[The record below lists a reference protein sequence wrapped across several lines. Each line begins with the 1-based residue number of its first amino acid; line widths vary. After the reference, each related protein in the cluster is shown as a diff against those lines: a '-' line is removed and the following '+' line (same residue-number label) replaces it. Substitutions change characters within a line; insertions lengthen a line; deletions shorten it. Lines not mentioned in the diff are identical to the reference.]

1 MAYKYYPKLFSLK
14 MRLTLL
20 LLISFI
26 ALLLAFKDSKLFNKP
41 ERIFKLNKKNFYTW
55 MNFSKK
61 ERYEL
66 SKKDSVFYLN
76 QRKNLLKQIRNE
88 YKNIS
93 GSEK

>member
-1 MAYKYYPKLFSLK
+1 

-20 LLISFI
+20 LLVTFI
-26 ALLLAFKDSKLFNKP
+26 ALLLAFKDSKIFKKP

-76 QRKNLLKQIRNE
+76 KGKNLLNQIRNE

>member
-1 MAYKYYPKLFSLK
+1 
-14 MRLTLL
+14 MRLTLI
-20 LLISFI
+20 LLIIFI
-26 ALLLAFKDSKLFNKP
+26 AILWAFKDSMNFKKS

>member
-1 MAYKYYPKLFSLK
+1 
-14 MRLTLL
+14 MRLI
-20 LLISFI
+20 LILVTFI
-26 ALLLAFKDSKLFNKP
+26 ALLLTFKDSNIFKKP

-76 QRKNLLKQIRNE
+76 KRKNLLKQIRNE

>member
-1 MAYKYYPKLFSLK
+1 

-20 LLISFI
+20 LSITFI
-26 ALLLAFKDSKLFNKP
+26 ALLWAFKDFKIFKKP
-41 ERIFKLNKKNFYTW
+41 ERIFKLNKNNFYTW
-55 MNFSKK
+55 MNFSKE

>member
-1 MAYKYYPKLFSLK
+1 

-20 LLISFI
+20 LIITFF
-26 ALLLAFKDSKLFNKP
+26 ALLLTFKDLKSFKRP

-66 SKKDSVFYLN
+66 SKKDSVFYSN

>member
-1 MAYKYYPKLFSLK
+1 

-20 LLISFI
+20 LLFTFI
-26 ALLLAFKDSKLFNKP
+26 ALFLAFKGSKNFKKP

-55 MNFSKK
+55 MNFSKNK
-61 ERYEL
+61 RYEL
-66 SKKDSVFYLN
+66 SKKDSAFYLN

-93 GSEK
+93 DSDK

>member
-1 MAYKYYPKLFSLK
+1 

-20 LLISFI
+20 LLITFFT
-26 ALLLAFKDSKLFNKP
+26 LLWAFKDSKILKKP

-66 SKKDSVFYLN
+66 SKKESALYLN
-76 QRKNLLKQIRNE
+76 QRKNLLKQIRDE
-88 YKNIS
+88 YKNVS
-93 GSEK
+93 RSENTLDNS

>member
-1 MAYKYYPKLFSLK
+1 
-14 MRLTLL
+14 MRLTLII
-20 LLISFI
+20 LIIFI
-26 ALLLAFKDSKLFNKP
+26 ALLLAFKDSKIFKKP

-76 QRKNLLKQIRNE
+76 KRKNLLKQIRNE

>member
-1 MAYKYYPKLFSLK
+1 
-14 MRLTLL
+14 MRLIFFLIIIFSAFLL
-20 LLISFI
+20 VL
-26 ALLLAFKDSKLFNKP
+26 KNSKILRKSDT
-41 ERIFKLNKKNFYTW
+41 IFKLNRKNFYTW

-61 ERYEL
+61 KRYEL
-66 SKKDSVFYLN
+66 AKKDSVSYLN

>member
-1 MAYKYYPKLFSLK
+1 MKLIILFI
-14 MRLTLL
+14 
-20 LLISFI
+20 LIITFLGLII
-26 ALLLAFKDSKLFNKP
+26 ASKKSKNVSNSNKK
-41 ERIFKLNKKNFYTW
+41 FKLDKKNFYTW

>member
-1 MAYKYYPKLFSLK
+1 
-14 MRLTLL
+14 MRLIFLLVIFSAFLL
-20 LLISFI
+20 L
-26 ALLLAFKDSKLFNKP
+26 FKNFRILRKP
-41 ERIFKLNKKNFYTW
+41 DTIFKLNRKNFYTW

-66 SKKDSVFYLN
+66 AKKESVTYLN

>member
-1 MAYKYYPKLFSLK
+1 

-20 LLISFI
+20 LIITFF
-26 ALLLAFKDSKLFNKP
+26 ALLLTFKDLKSFKRP

>member
-1 MAYKYYPKLFSLK
+1 

-20 LLISFI
+20 ILITFI
-26 ALLLAFKDSKLFNKP
+26 ALLLAFKDSKIFKKP

-66 SKKDSVFYLN
+66 SKKESALYLN
-76 QRKNLLKQIRNE
+76 QRKNLLKQIRDE
-88 YKNIS
+88 YKTVS
-93 GSEK
+93 RSENTLNNS

>member
-1 MAYKYYPKLFSLK
+1 MRVIFSL
-14 MRLTLL
+14 
-20 LLISFI
+20 IIFFI
-26 ALLLAFKDSKLFNKP
+26 GFILAFKIYKIFRKP
-41 ERIFKLNKKNFYTW
+41 DKIFKLNKKNFYTW

>member
-1 MAYKYYPKLFSLK
+1 
-14 MRLTLL
+14 MRLIF
-20 LLISFI
+20 LLIIIFS
-26 ALLLAFKDSKLFNKP
+26 AFVLVFKKSKNSKILRKP
-41 ERIFKLNKKNFYTW
+41 DTIFKLNRKNFYTW

-66 SKKDSVFYLN
+66 AKKDSISYLN

>member
-1 MAYKYYPKLFSLK
+1 

-20 LLISFI
+20 LLLLITFM
-26 ALLLAFKDSKLFNKP
+26 ALVLAFKDSKIFKKP

-76 QRKNLLKQIRNE
+76 KRKNLLKQIRNE

>member
-1 MAYKYYPKLFSLK
+1 

-26 ALLLAFKDSKLFNKP
+26 ALLLAFKDSKLFNKS

-66 SKKDSVFYLN
+66 SKKDSVSYLN

-93 GSEK
+93 GSDK

>member
-1 MAYKYYPKLFSLK
+1 MKLIILF
-14 MRLTLL
+14 TLIITFL
-20 LLISFI
+20 GLLI
-26 ALLLAFKDSKLFNKP
+26 ASKKSKNVSNSNKK
-41 ERIFKLNKKNFYTW
+41 FKLDKNNFYTW

-88 YKNIS
+88 YNKIS
-93 GSEK
+93 CSDK

>member
-1 MAYKYYPKLFSLK
+1 
-14 MRLTLL
+14 MRLILL
-20 LLISFI
+20 LLVTFI
-26 ALLLAFKDSKLFNKP
+26 GLLWAFKDSKIFKKP

>member
-1 MAYKYYPKLFSLK
+1 

-26 ALLLAFKDSKLFNKP
+26 ALILAFKDSKLFNKS

-66 SKKDSVFYLN
+66 SKKDSVFYSN
-76 QRKNLLKQIRNE
+76 QRKNLLKKIRNE

>member
-1 MAYKYYPKLFSLK
+1 

-20 LLISFI
+20 LLIIFI
-26 ALLLAFKDSKLFNKP
+26 ALILVFKDSKMFKKP
-41 ERIFKLNKKNFYTW
+41 KRIFKLNKKNFNTW

-76 QRKNLLKQIRNE
+76 KRKNLLKQIRNE

>member
-1 MAYKYYPKLFSLK
+1 

-20 LLISFI
+20 LLFTFI
-26 ALLLAFKDSKLFNKP
+26 ALLLAIIDSKLFKKS
-41 ERIFKLNKKNFYTW
+41 ERIFKLNKENFYTW

-76 QRKNLLKQIRNE
+76 KRKNLLKQIRNE

-93 GSEK
+93 DSEK

>member
-1 MAYKYYPKLFSLK
+1 
-14 MRLTLL
+14 MRLIFLL
-20 LLISFI
+20 VIFS
-26 ALLLAFKDSKLFNKP
+26 AFLFVFKKFRILSKPDN
-41 ERIFKLNKKNFYTW
+41 IFKLNRKNFYTW

-66 SKKDSVFYLN
+66 AKKDSVSYLN

>member
-1 MAYKYYPKLFSLK
+1 

-20 LLISFI
+20 LLLLVTFI
-26 ALLLAFKDSKLFNKP
+26 ALLLAFKDFKIFKKS

-76 QRKNLLKQIRNE
+76 KRKNLLNQIRNE

>member
-1 MAYKYYPKLFSLK
+1 
-14 MRLTLL
+14 MRLTLI
-20 LLISFI
+20 LLIIFI
-26 ALLLAFKDSKLFNKP
+26 AILWAFKDSMNFKKS

-66 SKKDSVFYLN
+66 LKKDSVLYLN

-93 GSEK
+93 GSKK

>member
-1 MAYKYYPKLFSLK
+1 
-14 MRLTLL
+14 MRFILL
-20 LLISFI
+20 LLITFI
-26 ALLLAFKDSKLFNKP
+26 ALLWAFKDYKIFKKP
-41 ERIFKLNKKNFYTW
+41 ERIFKLNKNNFYTW

-76 QRKNLLKQIRNE
+76 QRKSLLKQIRNE

>member
-1 MAYKYYPKLFSLK
+1 

-20 LLISFI
+20 LLFSFI
-26 ALLLAFKDSKLFNKP
+26 ALLLAFKDSKLFNKS

-66 SKKDSVFYLN
+66 SKKDSVFYSN

>member
-1 MAYKYYPKLFSLK
+1 MKLIILF
-14 MRLTLL
+14 
-20 LLISFI
+20 LLIITFFSFSV
-26 ALLLAFKDSKLFNKP
+26 FYRNYKNFSKKDKL
-41 ERIFKLNKKNFYTW
+41 FKLNKKNFYTW

-66 SKKDSVFYLN
+66 SKKDSAFYIN

-93 GSEK
+93 RKENNLD

>member
-1 MAYKYYPKLFSLK
+1 
-14 MRLTLL
+14 MRLIFLFLFLL
-20 LLISFI
+20 TITFI
-26 ALLLAFKDSKLFNKP
+26 AFLLAFNNFKSFRRPNK
-41 ERIFKLNKKNFYTW
+41 IFKLNKKNFYTW

-66 SKKDSVFYLN
+66 SKKDSLFYLN

-93 GSEK
+93 DSEK

>member
-1 MAYKYYPKLFSLK
+1 
-14 MRLTLL
+14 MRLIFFLIIIFSAFLL
-20 LLISFI
+20 V
-26 ALLLAFKDSKLFNKP
+26 FKNSKILRKSDT
-41 ERIFKLNKKNFYTW
+41 IFKLNRKNFYTW

-61 ERYEL
+61 KRYEL
-66 SKKDSVFYLN
+66 AKKDSVSYLN

>member
-1 MAYKYYPKLFSLK
+1 

-26 ALLLAFKDSKLFNKP
+26 ALLLAFKDSKLFNKS

-66 SKKDSVFYLN
+66 SKKDSVFYSN

-88 YKNIS
+88 YNNIS
-93 GSEK
+93 GSDK

>member
-1 MAYKYYPKLFSLK
+1 
-14 MRLTLL
+14 
-20 LLISFI
+20 
-26 ALLLAFKDSKLFNKP
+26 
-41 ERIFKLNKKNFYTW
+41 

-66 SKKDSVFYLN
+66 AKKESVSYLN

>member
-1 MAYKYYPKLFSLK
+1 

-20 LLISFI
+20 LLLLITLM
-26 ALLLAFKDSKLFNKP
+26 ALLLAFKDSKILKKP

-66 SKKDSVFYLN
+66 SKKDSVLYLN

-93 GSEK
+93 DSEK

>member
-1 MAYKYYPKLFSLK
+1 
-14 MRLTLL
+14 MRLI
-20 LLISFI
+20 LILVTFI
-26 ALLLAFKDSKLFNKP
+26 ALLLTFKDSNIFKKP
-41 ERIFKLNKKNFYTW
+41 ERIFKLNKKNFNTW

-66 SKKDSVFYLN
+66 SKKDSINYIN

-93 GSEK
+93 SSEK